1 VTKTYFACHWNHSSE
16 EQPVEFYGELDEGR
30 WELRKIEVYRDG
42 RAVTLGPKDI
52 EPGAR
57 TLAEAPI
64 PPLEQIEAD
73 PQFEPREITR
83 EEFEAVWRQFA
94 G

>member
-1 VTKTYFACHWNHSSE
+1 MTKTYFACRWHHSSE
-16 EQPVEFYGELDEGR
+16 DQPVELYGELDEGR

-42 RAVTLGPKDI
+42 RAVVLGPEDI

-57 TLAEAPI
+57 TLAEGPI
-64 PPLEQIEAD
+64 PPLEQIDAD

-83 EEFEAVWRQFA
+83 EEFEAVWQRYS